1 MRKDA
6 PIKIII
12 LIGASFPPSKKEK
25 MKLVNLII
33 LFAVGFQFGGGSR
46 QVLAGHSSAVVKGNI
61 AGRIVNVATQTQFQ
75 TAMNGAL
82 AGDTIILADGNYTAF
97 KVTGK
102 NGTPADRI
110 VVRSANP
117 FGAIFNAGQLELLN
131 CSYMTFENFRWTL
144 ANTVKLNASQQIRLT
159 RNRFQLTETTSL
171 KWIIIQGDNSD
182 HNRVDHNE
190 FGPKAQLGNFVTI
203 SGGASQSSQYDL
215 IDHNYFH
222 DIGPRA
228 VNEMESVRVGD
239 STLSQSSGFTV
250 VEYNLFENC
259 DGDPEIVSIKTNDNT
274 VRYNT
279 FRTSQGVLS
288 ARQGNRS
295 SFYGN
300 FFLGGGK
307 TGTGGVRIYGDDH
320 KIYNNYFEGLTGTGF
335 DAPVTIQ
342 NGDADNAQLP
352 GADQTKHYRPQRIT
366 VANNTLVNNVNN
378 IEIGYT
384 NGGSYT
390 RPPRDLLIA
399 DNIVVGA
406 TNPLFKIFTAPL
418 TSVFAGNIAFPTGT
432 ATVGMTATDAQIRI
446 ADPLL
451 TTQNNLQ
458 KLTAQSPAINAS
470 VANLPFITEDFEGQT
485 RDANRDVGA
494 DEFGDAAAA
503 RLPLTTANAGLNSAT
518 YSVSG
523 RATDA
528 DGAGIGGVVVA
539 LTGAE
544 TVTVVTDAAGYF
556 YFTDLTPGGNYTL
569 APLKPDYVFN
579 PNSTAISSISS
590 DLYFNLAGT
599 PVVGQTS
606 KTVTGRVT
614 VNNRGAATAYVT
626 LLDAAGNER
635 LTRTNP
641 FGYFRFKDV
650 AAGQIIILDTRS
662 KQQQFAPRVVVVND
676 ELTEINITAQP

>member
-1 MRKDA
+1 M
-6 PIKIII
+6 KII
-12 LIGASFPPSKKEK
+12 
-25 MKLVNLII
+25 NLTI
-33 LFAVGFQFGGGSR
+33 LFAVALSFVVGSP
-46 QVLAGHSSAVVKGNI
+46 QIFAGHPATAGNSDF
-61 AGRIVNVATQTQFQ
+61 AGRIINVATQTQFQ

-82 AGDTIILADGNYTAF
+82 AGDTIILANGNYTAF

-110 VVRSANP
+110 VVRAANP
-117 FGAIFNAGQLELLN
+117 FGAVFNAGQLELLN
-131 CSYMTFENFRWTL
+131 CSYLTFENFRWTL
-144 ANTVKLNASQQIRLT
+144 ANTVKLNGSQQIRLT

-190 FGPKAQLGNFVTI
+190 FGPKSQLGNFVTI

-259 DGDPEIVSIKTNDNT
+259 DGDPEIVSVKTNDNT

-288 ARQGNRS
+288 ARQGNRGG
-295 SFYGN
+295 FYGN

-320 KIYNNYFEGLTGTGF
+320 KIYNNYFENLTGTGF

-352 GADQTKHYRPQRIT
+352 GADQSKHYRPQRIT
-366 VANNTLVNNVNN
+366 VVNNTLVNNVNN

-384 NGGSYT
+384 NNGSYT

-399 DNIVVGA
+399 DNIIVGA

-418 TSVFAGNIAFPTGT
+418 SSVFAGNIAFPTGT
-432 ATVGMTATDAQIRI
+432 ATVGMTATAAQIKI

-470 VANLPFITEDFEGQT
+470 AANLPFVIEDFEGQT

-494 DEFGDAAAA
+494 DEFGTAAA

-523 RATDA
+523 RATDTN
-528 DGAGIGGVVVA
+528 GAGIGGVVVA
-539 LTGAE
+539 LNGAANA
-544 TVTVVTDAAGYF
+544 TAVTDAAGYF
-556 YFTDLTPGGNYTL
+556 NFTDLTPAGNYTL
-569 APLKPDYVFN
+569 APVAPNYVFN
-579 PNSTAISSISS
+579 PNSTAISNISS
-590 DLYFNLAGT
+590 DLYFNLNGT
-599 PVVGQTS
+599 PVVEPAS
-606 KTVTGRVT
+606 KTVVGRVS

-626 LLDAAGNER
+626 LLDAVGNTR

-641 FGYFRFKDV
+641 FGYFRFKNV
-650 AAGQIIILDTRS
+650 AAGQIIILDARS
-662 KQQQFAPRVVVVND
+662 KRQQFAAQIVAVND